1 MTSPTGYA
9 PFDTVGVKYVTSIP
23 DNPDPSVVYMLWDGV
38 DYKSARRVEVS
49 GGKSM
54 SVTFGTA
61 EPDNDDG
68 MPDGNLYLK
77 YTE

>member
-1 MTSPTGYA
+1 MTSPTGFV

-23 DNPDPSVVYMLWDGV
+23 ENPDSSVVYMLWDGV
-38 DYKSARRVEVS
+38 DYKSARRIETS
-49 GGKSM
+49 GGESL
-54 SVTFGTA
+54 SVTVGTA
-61 EPDNDDG
+61 APDNGDG